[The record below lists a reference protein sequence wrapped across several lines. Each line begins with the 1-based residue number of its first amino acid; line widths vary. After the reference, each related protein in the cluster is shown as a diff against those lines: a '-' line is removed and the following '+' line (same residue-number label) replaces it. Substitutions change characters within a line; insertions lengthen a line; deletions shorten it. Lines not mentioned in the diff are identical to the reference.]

1 MYTEKHVIPLFLK
14 ACSEWKKN
22 LEEERMDWNA
32 EKPGLYN
39 EIAVLARYIVNAYKN
54 QLTKDFP
61 KIFNTLELIIQEGN
75 EKAKELVVVGLIE
88 DIQNISSW
96 ESFSPDVF
104 KQWLKEES
112 LQAWNDIEKLW
123 HGNSS
128 LERSNK

>member
-14 ACSEWKKN
+14 ACSEWKKD
-22 LEEERMDWNA
+22 LEEVRMGWDE
-32 EKPGLYN
+32 EKPSLYN

-61 KIFNTLELIIQEGN
+61 KIFNTIELIIQEGN

-96 ESFSPDVF
+96 ESFGPDVF
-104 KQWLKEES
+104 KKWLKEES
-112 LQAWNDIEKLW
+112 SKAWNDIEKLW

-128 LERSNK
+128 LERSSK

>member
-14 ACSEWKKN
+14 ACSDWKKD
-22 LEEERMDWNA
+22 LEEERMGWN
-32 EKPGLYN
+32 EKKPGLYN
-39 EIAVLARYIVNAYKN
+39 QIAVLARYIVNAYKN
-54 QLTKDFP
+54 QLTKDFA